1 MVSRKFSMAHEEM
14 YNILLADQ
22 EWSPANLFRGH
33 RKATG
38 STDGGRHGGRGP
50 RRGRTAVVSH
60 VGLDQVAGGKSS
72 TQTEL
77 TSEDGSSDDTG
88 QLAGVLTR
96 GGRVRA
102 ANTEQVQHRALGL

>member
-1 MVSRKFSMAHEEM
+1 
-14 YNILLADQ
+14 
-22 EWSPANLFRGH
+22 
-33 RKATG
+33 
-38 STDGGRHGGRGP
+38 
-50 RRGRTAVVSH
+50 
-60 VGLDQVAGGKSS
+60 VAGGKSS

-102 ANTEQVQHRALGL
+102 ANTEHVQHRALGLEDSTTPDGADLNGRHRHSDLEVAVVATVVRLV